1 MVWHAW
7 GRAAPGV
14 LVGCNMLGRCTVLP
28 ASFSMGGSRACC
40 GCCTRA
46 LCQCLSQGVQASC
59 PPHIVP
65 LPKLPVPPTC
75 MTPLPRESEAACD
88 SGSCAPQGGPLPMA
102 PGPSNS
108 DSQPSS
114 HELRDHSLDRSR
126 DEPPG
131 PKKPRACLGVLYF
144 NQRRYDAQKPPVRGQ
159 GGAGRCIGRV
169 AGAPG
174 GWRVAG
180 VGRVGEEGGGRRS

>member
-1 MVWHAW
+1 MACVGARSSGCPGSLQYAGQAHRAPCVPSV
-7 GRAAPGV
+7 GRQQGLLRV
-14 LVGCNMLGRCTVLP
+14 LHQGALSMPLTGY
-28 ASFSMGGSRACC
+28 ASK
-40 GCCTRA
+40 
-46 LCQCLSQGVQASC
+46 L
-59 PPHIVP
+59 PPHIVR
-65 LPKLPVPPTC
+65 LPQLPVPPTC

-88 SGSCAPQGGPLPMA
+88 SGSCATQGGPLPMA

-144 NQRRYDAQKPPVRGQ
+144 NQRRYDAQKPPVWGQ
-159 GGAGRCIGRV
+159 GGAGRCVGRV